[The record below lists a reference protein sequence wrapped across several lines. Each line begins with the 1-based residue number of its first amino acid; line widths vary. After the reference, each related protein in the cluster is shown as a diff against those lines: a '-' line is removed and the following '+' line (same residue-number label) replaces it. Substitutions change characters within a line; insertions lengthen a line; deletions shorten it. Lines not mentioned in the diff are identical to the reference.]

1 MQGLRSS
8 KTLFQNGL
16 IVPATSK
23 VLVPECRLVLI
34 ELVLCG
40 FTLRDDERREG
51 FRRDRRDRGIPGPNT
66 GTWGT
71 HIGER
76 WATWERDGLFAAER
90 GHGFYLGCA
99 ARGRPCCYDCEQAE
113 EHRHQRI

>member
-16 IVPATSK
+16 IVPVTSK

-76 WATWERDGLFAAER
+76 WAIRCGARPWVLPGLR
-90 GHGFYLGCA
+90 G
-99 ARGRPCCYDCEQAE
+99 ARAPMPRRPLAGRRVPGQANK
-113 EHRHQRI
+113 